1 MFKPSLASKICPSA
15 LLGLDKL
22 KTGSLAGLQGT
33 QDIENAL
40 KVKDK
45 FAGVQIDLLG
55 RLAHGDVGSL
65 ELKQPTAIMELS
77 HKNCCPYFRDSAD

>member
-22 KTGSLAGLQGT
+22 KTGSLAGLQET
-33 QDIENAL
+33 EDIEQAL

-45 FAGVQIDLLG
+45 VAGAQINLAG
-55 RLAHGDVGSL
+55 RLAHGDVGNL
-65 ELKQPTAIMELS
+65 ELKQPTAIKELS
-77 HKNCCPYFRDSAD
+77 HKN